1 MSANKKDKA
10 KEWLIKLVQD
20 RYQWLSLTHYQA
32 EAIHRYET
40 DIEKVH
46 SDHYIPSFW
55 EEKEIEFYFFKQV
68 LTEEQLVMYQNTIS
82 EQIKDGT
89 THFADEDKEA
99 LRDVGYCEKLL
110 SFYRNQLAPKFIQHK
125 KENYIGK
132 LPRVKRRI
140 DFLKGEYNE
149 FLKVR
154 FKELA
159 VAHFRY
165 SKNFQPNK
173 FRAELLRH
181 EMEKTLPSYYFFEKS
196 SDQVVE
202 EMGRLLID
210 EMKYEFRI
218 YNEFVESISDWTKT
232 ATEEIHNEFFEKTV
246 NGFGVIELGRE
257 RPETKKKEDE
267 FLSYLLL
274 DAEKYQWQ

>member
-1 MSANKKDKA
+1 MSENKKDKA
-10 KEWLIKLVQD
+10 REWLIKLVQD
-20 RYQWLSLTHYQA
+20 RYLWLSLTHDQA
-32 EAIHRYET
+32 EAINRYET

-46 SDHYIPSFW
+46 SDNYIPSFW

-68 LTEEQLVMYQNTIS
+68 LTTKQLVVYQNAMS
-82 EQIKDGT
+82 VRVQDGT
-89 THFADEDKEA
+89 AHFADEDKEA

-110 SFYRNQLAPKFIQHK
+110 SFYRNQLAPKLIQHK

-132 LPRVKRRI
+132 LPRIKRRI
-140 DFLKGEYNE
+140 DFLKDEYKD
-149 FLKVR
+149 FLKLR
-154 FKELA
+154 FKEMS

-165 SKNFQPNK
+165 SRNLQPNK

-196 SDQVVE
+196 SDQVVG
-202 EMGRLLID
+202 EMGRFLID
-210 EMKYEFRI
+210 EMKYEFSV
-218 YNEFVESISDWTKT
+218 YNEFLGSISDWINTST
-232 ATEEIHNEFFEKTV
+232 DEIHNEFFEKTV

-257 RPETKKKEDE
+257 RSEAKKSEDE

-274 DAEKYQWQ
+274 DAEKYESQ

>member
-1 MSANKKDKA
+1 
-10 KEWLIKLVQD
+10 VQD
-20 RYQWLSLTHYQA
+20 RYEWLSLTHDQA

-46 SDHYIPSFW
+46 SDNYIPSFW

-68 LTEEQLVMYQNTIS
+68 LTEEQLVLYQNIIS
-82 EQIKDGT
+82 GQIKDGT
-89 THFADEDKEA
+89 THFADVDKEA

-110 SFYRNQLAPKFIQHK
+110 SFYRNHLAPKLIQHK

-132 LPRVKRRI
+132 LPKFKRRI
-140 DFLKGEYNE
+140 DFLKDEYKD

-154 FKELA
+154 FKEIS

-181 EMEKTLPSYYFFEKS
+181 EIEKTLPSYYFFEKS

-202 EMGRLLID
+202 EMGRFLID
-210 EMKYEFRI
+210 EMKYEFSI
-218 YNEFVESISDWTKT
+218 YNKFVESISDWIKT
-232 ATEEIHNEFFEKTV
+232 STDEIHREFYEKIG

-257 RPETKKKEDE
+257 RSEAKKSEDE

-274 DAEKYQWQ
+274 DAEQYEWQ